1 MRFVYRGL
9 SIILLLFGIT
19 MIVDS
24 FNADM
29 TNRFHLQLAILAVAG
44 IVSSALFAI
53 ADSVATNSKSGE

>member
-29 TNRFHLQLAILAVAG
+29 TNRFHL
-44 IVSSALFAI
+44 
-53 ADSVATNSKSGE
+53 